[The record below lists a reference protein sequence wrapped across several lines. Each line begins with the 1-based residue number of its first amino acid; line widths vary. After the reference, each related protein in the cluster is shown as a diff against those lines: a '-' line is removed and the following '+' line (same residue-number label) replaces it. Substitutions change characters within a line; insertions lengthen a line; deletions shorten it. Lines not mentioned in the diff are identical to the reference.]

1 MRRHRTTTAAGG
13 LLIVTAAL
21 TGCGSGSAALPQN
34 GSGAGATS
42 ATSAASGAASGAA
55 GSAGSTSTAAS
66 TPAASPAAKPAAGG
80 AKPAGACSMLSEADA
95 ARILGSPVTKTDPA
109 TDLGGE
115 EPPKLDGCVY
125 TTAAG
130 TIGYDVLDVSKVP
143 LPALEAMVKSRASGG
158 AMKPFDPGLSANDTG
173 YVATMMGKPIAFVHA
188 VVGTRLVSLSAS
200 GPSAAA
206 VKKSAVEAATVI
218 VG

>member
-34 GSGAGATS
+34 GSGAA
-42 ATSAASGAASGAA
+42 ATSAAPGAAPGAA
-55 GSAGSTSTAAS
+55 GSAGSTSTSTAAE
-66 TPAASPAAKPAAGG
+66 TPASSPAAKPAAGG

-143 LPALEAMVKSRASGG
+143 LPALEAMVRSRASGG

-206 VKKSAVEAATVI
+206 VKKSAVEAAGI
-218 VG
+218 IAG